1 MPYVQPETPPTL
13 PTSFPIGDQNG
24 ISNGQAITEE
34 TPQQVNQQEGGRNS
48 LLYLWLGFLGTLLI
62 FIASVVG
69 ATMLFTR
76 RNES

>member
-1 MPYVQPETPPTL
+1 MPYVQPEAPPTL
-13 PTSFPIGDQNG
+13 PTPFPIGGQNG
-24 ISNGQAITEE
+24 ISNGQAIIEE
-34 TPQQVNQQEGGRNS
+34 ASQQVIQQEGGKSS